1 MKTSKKSS
9 RALEEIMTRKEIEK
23 VFVPKLKEIT
33 ANFFEIVRYFVE
45 HKDTCSKEFFV
56 TFTKESD
63 KIESFLDDHGAANNR
78 TFFYFREL
86 IAAIRWFTQAIFQNL
101 HIISRYDS
109 YGLNLPSDEEKDFL
123 DRLRKNLFF
132 LLDTL
137 TIFGCEV
144 IAEGESLEICA
155 KNNEVSADVVNFE
168 IPYRKMLPS
177 DIELAQQDIGDRDR
191 LIGFLLKF
199 LDIGQDLEMFSN
211 PKDMETIITEETL
224 ENFRSGYHRLQSTYD
239 TYIGNTDIARRLTI
253 LDSLRG
259 HISVNLHLLEMARSL
274 IHFYERHTERLTK
287 ISENKPGLRKIHF
300 HDIKKCVKSFILP
313 FVFSFAKS
321 GKILAEEIF
330 KNLGTDPDEY
340 VLESI
345 AFVIS
350 PYRIEDFHLRPVM
363 PVTQIAAKY
372 SANIDLYFN
381 RKRYDLKSPLEMAM
395 AIPDIRE
402 RLATESARII
412 VRGPRKAAR
421 EIFEFFKKCCGAI
434 QEQELIQ
441 K

>member
-1 MKTSKKSS
+1 MKIARKSS
-9 RALEEIMTRKEIEK
+9 RALEEIMTKKEIEK
-23 VFVPKLKEIT
+23 VFIPKLREIT
-33 ANFFEIVRYFVE
+33 SNFFAITEYFIK
-45 HKDTCSKEFFV
+45 HSNTCSKEFFV

-63 KIESFLDDHGAANNR
+63 RIESFLDDYGATHNK

-109 YGLNLPSDEEKDFL
+109 YMLNLPIAKEKQFL
-123 DRLRKNLFF
+123 SGLRNNLSF
-132 LLDTL
+132 LLETL
-137 TIFGCEV
+137 TIFGKE
-144 IAEGESLEICA
+144 IISEGKHLRIIVEKDKIYSH
-155 KNNEVSADVVNFE
+155 SVNFDL
-168 IPYRKMLPS
+168 PYRKMLPS
-177 DIELAQQDIGDRDR
+177 DIEQQDVGDRDR

-199 LDIGQDLEMFSN
+199 LNLEQDLEMFSN
-211 PKDMETIITEETL
+211 TKEMQTIITEESL
-224 ENFRSGYHRLQSTYD
+224 ENFRSGYHRLQSMYD
-239 TYIGNTDIARRLTI
+239 TYIGNTDLARNLII
-253 LDSLRG
+253 LNSLRG

-287 ISENKPGLRKIHF
+287 IAEDRAGLRKIRF
-300 HDIKKCVKSFILP
+300 NDIKECVKSFILP
-313 FVFSFAKS
+313 FVFYFAKS
-321 GKILAEEIF
+321 GKALAEEIF
-330 KNLGTDPDEY
+330 KILGTDPDEY
-340 VLESI
+340 VLESM

-363 PVTQIAAKY
+363 PVTQIAARY

-402 RLATESARII
+402 KLATESVRII
-412 VRGPRKAAR
+412 VRGPRKATR
-421 EIFEFFKKCCGAI
+421 EIFEFFKQCCGAI
-434 QEQELIQ
+434 QEQQLIQ